1 MRIRPMEM
9 TDADTVAVL
18 AGQLGYPSTADQ
30 VRQRLRHLQS
40 MPPNMGYIAEA
51 ANGTIAGWI
60 HVRTDVGIESDPH
73 ATIDGLVVDERHR
86 SQGVGARLLAAAEQW
101 VQEQGFVRIDV
112 SSNIVRTRAH
122 AFYQR
127 NGYEIV
133 KTSYRLR
140 KLLVIDSP
148 PA

>member
-1 MRIRPMEM
+1 
-9 TDADTVAVL
+9 VL
-18 AGQLGYPSTADQ
+18 AGQLGYPSTPEQ
-30 VRQRLRHLQS
+30 VRQRLQHLMS
-40 MPPNMGYIAEA
+40 MPPNAGYVAEA
-51 ANGTIAGWI
+51 EDGAITGWI

-86 SQGVGARLLAAAEQW
+86 STGIGALLLTAVEQW
-101 VQEQGFVRIDV
+101 VRTQGFVRIDV

-140 KLLVIDSP
+140 KLLADDV
-148 PA
+148 PAA